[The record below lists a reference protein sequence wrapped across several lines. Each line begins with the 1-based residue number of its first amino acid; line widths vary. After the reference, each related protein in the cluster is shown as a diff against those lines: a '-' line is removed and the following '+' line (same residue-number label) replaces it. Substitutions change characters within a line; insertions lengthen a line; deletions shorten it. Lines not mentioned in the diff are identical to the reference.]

1 MHAIIRI
8 SFIAAITVGL
18 TTVETVAGA
27 QPGTV
32 RDHDRRVRQDARIRA
47 QAAIDAVH
55 DALAEAVPPQT
66 LRQIVTDMREKMLPP
81 PAVDPRAQA
90 LASEDVEE
98 AIPDENEA
106 VRPISRLRNVAPA
119 VIRETRLPRLHVQ
132 QLRAEDAHR
141 AVSGQKTRRIGIGR
155 AVHVEMNDG
164 DWTQVGNEG
173 WLWSADVIAEEAVGV
188 RLHFSK
194 IALAEGANL
203 VVYAPDETV
212 VAGPYLGAGPLG
224 EGEFWTPTIFGER
237 ARVEYFVPANH
248 DGGDPHNRNRRAF
261 IIDDVQHLYVDP
273 FKAGSDDGVGNCHN
287 DIKCFAG
294 WPSTGKAVGR
304 IAYIENS
311 SSFVC
316 SGQLMNSLNG
326 DFTPYFLTARHCI
339 DSNTV
344 ANTAEI
350 FWKYQTSVCDGP
362 PPSLFSV
369 PTSNICTLLHTG
381 ASSDFTL
388 LMVEGKLPK
397 GLTWAGWIADAA
409 VNGTAVACIHHPG
422 GSYKRISFGNKA
434 ANPQCGTDSGFL
446 RVDWSDG
453 PTEPGSS
460 GAGAFRTDTRQLIG
474 ILSCGSSACGNRT
487 NDSYGAFSAF
497 YSAIASFLEG
507 GSDDWLEDNDWCS
520 AAKVITPGTYNDLVV
535 KQVDAD
541 WYRVFVPAGKRI
553 TVTVSFTNT
562 NGNIN
567 LNLHR
572 LCNADPVAEAR
583 GGGNVELVTYVNPE
597 GGTYYRFRVN
607 VANDPRNTYSMVVAI
622 TNP

>member
-1 MHAIIRI
+1 
-8 SFIAAITVGL
+8 
-18 TTVETVAGA
+18 
-27 QPGTV
+27 
-32 RDHDRRVRQDARIRA
+32 
-47 QAAIDAVH
+47 
-55 DALAEAVPPQT
+55 
-66 LRQIVTDMREKMLPP
+66 
-81 PAVDPRAQA
+81 
-90 LASEDVEE
+90 
-98 AIPDENEA
+98 
-106 VRPISRLRNVAPA
+106 
-119 VIRETRLPRLHVQ
+119 
-132 QLRAEDAHR
+132 
-141 AVSGQKTRRIGIGR
+141 
-155 AVHVEMNDG
+155 
-164 DWTQVGNEG
+164 
-173 WLWSADVIAEEAVGV
+173 
-188 RLHFSK
+188 
-194 IALAEGANL
+194 
-203 VVYAPDETV
+203 
-212 VAGPYLGAGPLG
+212 
-224 EGEFWTPTIFGER
+224 
-237 ARVEYFVPANH
+237 
-248 DGGDPHNRNRRAF
+248 
-261 IIDDVQHLYVDP
+261 
-273 FKAGSDDGVGNCHN
+273 
-287 DIKCFAG
+287 
-294 WPSTGKAVGR
+294 
-304 IAYIENS
+304 
-311 SSFVC
+311 
-316 SGQLMNSLNG
+316 
-326 DFTPYFLTARHCI
+326 
-339 DSNTV
+339 
-344 ANTAEI
+344 
-350 FWKYQTSVCDGP
+350 VCDGP